1 MKKTFV
7 INYCKQV
14 NLNEV
19 ALFADGLHAAGNYSF
34 HNADFGEKSL
44 QQITGYIEQE
54 LSMRKNYNWQV
65 IFIVPA
71 LDQSCIN
78 KQIPMS
84 AYLVYVSDI
93 VMPKIKFKPKNIFYI
108 GICTEPVKN
117 SVHPIDA
124 HGNYLPDN
132 KFVEL
137 GKAIENTWDN
147 VARFDKSNIRT
158 HEGFDGIDNPEFKN
172 HVSEALL
179 KMKAD
184 FKKFCIEGFNPE
196 QFLLTGTKTI
206 DLETI
211 TKIEQQFSEYLE
223 EVKDNPNRYNSYVP
237 KIELQN
243 IFRSMIGLRSKKCMN
258 FKGFY
263 FDYSKTDN
271 PIEELKTNFRLQL
284 VLLIITEHNH
294 LFNVVEPIQ
303 EIDVE
308 LDEENL
314 NTGLSMVVFSLRNA
328 ARDLATK
335 LSDNSAEFRLETN
348 TFAPNNTDS
357 YNPKA
362 FTCSVGLLNG
372 QNNIGKWQEFKNV
385 VTEDLKKHKQKIDT
399 DIENLYCEM
408 NSSKNSVI
416 NQHEDNIFAFENT
429 KRRELENMSQSVY
442 FPEFG
447 NLSNDWNNFISEKDK
462 NIRELIKF
470 QPYLNSVLLTA
481 IAGFLILAIVNLF
494 SSNSASIH
502 FTWLAVFALVVFIIS
517 LIALLTLVKPVK
529 EIIGEVNTNY
539 VSYIG
544 KYNQTKHDY
553 STYLQK
559 IQQLKILRK
568 NYSAIKTESQ
578 NKNRLFRKCKYHQE
592 ELHKTEKKIE
602 KFMSSYGINLDTN
615 FSTVLGGTLHV
626 EKPRGENPIYTV
638 SSDIYKSNQSTAHEF
653 IMANKT
659 ERSSLGMF
667 VKNITLRIIDA

>member
-184 FKKFCIEGFNPE
+184 FKKFCIDYY
-196 QFLLTGTKTI
+196 K
-206 DLETI
+206 
-211 TKIEQQFSEYLE
+211 
-223 EVKDNPNRYNSYVP
+223 NR
-237 KIELQN
+237 
-243 IFRSMIGLRSKKCMN
+243 
-258 FKGFY
+258 
-263 FDYSKTDN
+263 
-271 PIEELKTNFRLQL
+271 
-284 VLLIITEHNH
+284 
-294 LFNVVEPIQ
+294 
-303 EIDVE
+303 
-308 LDEENL
+308 
-314 NTGLSMVVFSLRNA
+314 
-328 ARDLATK
+328 
-335 LSDNSAEFRLETN
+335 
-348 TFAPNNTDS
+348 
-357 YNPKA
+357 
-362 FTCSVGLLNG
+362 
-372 QNNIGKWQEFKNV
+372 
-385 VTEDLKKHKQKIDT
+385 
-399 DIENLYCEM
+399 
-408 NSSKNSVI
+408 
-416 NQHEDNIFAFENT
+416 
-429 KRRELENMSQSVY
+429 
-442 FPEFG
+442 
-447 NLSNDWNNFISEKDK
+447 
-462 NIRELIKF
+462 
-470 QPYLNSVLLTA
+470 TA
-481 IAGFLILAIVNLF
+481 IFG
-494 SSNSASIH
+494 
-502 FTWLAVFALVVFIIS
+502 IS
-517 LIALLTLVKPVK
+517 
-529 EIIGEVNTNY
+529 
-539 VSYIG
+539 
-544 KYNQTKHDY
+544 
-553 STYLQK
+553 
-559 IQQLKILRK
+559 R
-568 NYSAIKTESQ
+568 
-578 NKNRLFRKCKYHQE
+578 
-592 ELHKTEKKIE
+592 
-602 KFMSSYGINLDTN
+602 
-615 FSTVLGGTLHV
+615 
-626 EKPRGENPIYTV
+626 
-638 SSDIYKSNQSTAHEF
+638 
-653 IMANKT
+653 
-659 ERSSLGMF
+659 RS
-667 VKNITLRIIDA
+667 